1 MTETLSFASQQ
12 SRPDEQSVSSEVQQ
26 DIFDESIQLTLGL
39 KVPEVP
45 MRSNTWHEMNRR
57 NLTQTSCRRT
67 ASFLNGGH
75 VL

>member
-1 MTETLSFASQQ
+1 MTEALSFASQQ

-45 MRSNTWHEMNRR
+45 MRFNTWYEMNRR
-57 NLTQTSCRRT
+57 NLMQVSCRRM